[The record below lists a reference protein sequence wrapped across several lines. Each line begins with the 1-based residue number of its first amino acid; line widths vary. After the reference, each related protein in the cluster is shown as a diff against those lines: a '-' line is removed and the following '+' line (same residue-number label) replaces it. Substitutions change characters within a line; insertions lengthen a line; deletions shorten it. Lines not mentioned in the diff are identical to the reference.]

1 MVDKTI
7 DAIAEGDIK
16 TLLVIASVS
25 VLIAFGSVTIQLF
38 RWLLERRLVQDDK
51 VPKALESMGKALESL
66 GRSQEQFSKS
76 QEHILLFIKELRDD
90 VRDFE
95 VRLTDK
101 FEKHEHQEIELIKAS
116 LKTSEQ
122 NEKTITETMKQLAK
136 SVVDELKKA

>member
-16 TLLVIASVS
+16 TLLVIASIS
-25 VLIAFGSVTIQLF
+25 VLIAFGSATIQLF

-95 VRLTDK
+95 VRITDK
-101 FEKHEHQEIELIKAS
+101 FDKHEHQEIELLKSS
-116 LKTSEQ
+116 LKISEQ
-122 NEKTITETMKQLAK
+122 NKKIMTDIMKELTK
-136 SVVDELKKA
+136 SVIDELKKN